1 MEQGARYAYKV
12 HQTRSITKAA
22 EKLFISQPALS
33 AAIARH
39 EKELGFQIF
48 NRSTLPI
55 SLTPKGHIYMESLS
69 QIAAIEE
76 ETAIQLRESSD
87 LEFQQIA
94 IGCSSTTA
102 YYLLADICEAFT
114 RNHPD
119 VRITV
124 DLGNNG
130 GPDNLPQKLLQ
141 RKLDF
146 YFCNDKPNIKC
157 ATTQLTQEP
166 LLIAISNKI
175 VLPQTLEPFKLSYD
189 ELRSPSLE
197 KPLVSPAL
205 FRNIPFVDYY
215 AGTAMF
221 KKMHKM
227 LGNYKSL
234 PVRVVNAK
242 NAFFHYQLAKEG
254 GGAVFLPVSSA
265 GAFFS
270 ASDHMWF
277 FYPDH
282 PLATQDFY
290 VCSLTEGKFSP
301 LMQDFLQACQ
311 TYCHIK

>member
-12 HQTRSITKAA
+12 YKTKSITKAA

-55 SLTPKGHIYMESLS
+55 SLTPKGQIYMESLS

-87 LEFQQIA
+87 LDFQQIA
-94 IGCSSTTA
+94 IGCSSTAA
-102 YYLLADICEAFT
+102 YHLLAGICEAFT
-114 RNHPD
+114 KIHPD

-124 DLGNNG
+124 DLGNNS
-130 GPDNLPQKLLQ
+130 GPDNLPQKLLR

-157 ATTQLTQEP
+157 AISQLMQEP
-166 LLIAISNKI
+166 LLIAINHTLP
-175 VLPQTLEPFKLSYD
+175 LPQALEPFKLSYD
-189 ELRSPSLE
+189 EMRSPSLE
-197 KPLVSPAL
+197 KPVVNPTL

-227 LGNYKSL
+227 LGSYKGL

-254 GGAVFLPVSSA
+254 GGAVFLPASSA
-265 GAFFS
+265 EALFS
-270 ASDHMWF
+270 AADHMWF

-282 PLATQDFY
+282 PLATQEFY
-290 VCSLTEGKFSP
+290 VCHLAEGKVSP

-311 TYCHIK
+311 TYCHKK